1 MPNRRS
7 VCVHLDFFLVTIAR
21 QLNPALEGVP
31 LLIGGDPQRHGRVSE
46 ASPEALAQGVF
57 PGLPCWEAL
66 RRCPSAVRQS
76 ENRSATRAMSAQVRH
91 LLEQYGPHVE
101 QAARDLFFVDE
112 TGGTPDRQLGSAIQE
127 HLRRDLGLTASVGV
141 AANRLVARLAATSQ
155 GPDSLVSVPAGQ
167 EAAFLAPLPLGYI
180 PNLTASLLERLS
192 RLGVK
197 SIGDLQAVSRGL
209 LAAQFGQEGRRLYN
223 LARGRE
229 EPAAEATITA
239 EEVFDHRPGD
249 PAAIRRWVVFLCGQ
263 VGRRLRESQQV
274 AGQLTLTLGHPE
286 RPPTV
291 RTVRLP
297 QPSDVDQ
304 TLSQAV
310 VKALEGYRLPG
321 EGVVSLEVEAGDLR
335 AGKEQLSLVPDKA
348 ARKETKLRRANR
360 AANGIKRRHGEKAIM
375 VASVLDE
382 DILQLLRNGRGRQD

>member
-1 MPNRRS
+1 MPNRLS

-21 QLNPALEGVP
+21 QLNPALEGMP
-31 LLIGGDPQRHGRVSE
+31 LIIGGDPQRQGRVIE
-46 ASPEALAQGVF
+46 ASPETMAQGIF

-66 RRCPSAVRQS
+66 SRCPGAVRQS
-76 ENRSATRAMSAQVRH
+76 ENRSASRAVSAQVRH

-101 QAARDLFFVDE
+101 QAARDLFFLDG
-112 TGGTPDRQLGSAIQE
+112 TGSTPALQLGHTIQE

-155 GPDSLVSVPAGQ
+155 GPGSLVSVPAGQ
-167 EAAFLAPLPLGYI
+167 EASFLAPLPIGYI
-180 PNLTASLLERLS
+180 PDLTASLRERLS

-197 SIGDLQAVSRGL
+197 KIGDLQAVSQGL
-209 LAAQFGQEGRRLYN
+209 LAAQLGQAGRRLYH

-239 EEVFDHRPGD
+239 EEVFDHRLGD
-249 PAAIRRWVVFLCGQ
+249 AAAIRRWVVFLCGQ
-263 VGRRLRESQQV
+263 VGRRLRESQQA

-304 TLSQAV
+304 TLTQAV
-310 VKALEGYRLPG
+310 IKALEGYRLPG

-335 AGKEQLSLVPDKA
+335 EWKEQMPLIRDKA
-348 ARKETKLRRANR
+348 ATRETKLRRANR

-382 DILQLLRNGRGRQD
+382 AILQLLRNGRGRKD

>member
-1 MPNRRS
+1 MPNRLS

-21 QLNPALEGVP
+21 QINPALEGVP
-31 LLIGGDPQRHGRVSE
+31 LLIGGDPQRHGRVIE
-46 ASPEALAQGVF
+46 ASPEAMAQGVF
-57 PGLPCWEAL
+57 PGLSCWEAL
-66 RRCPSAVRQS
+66 RRCPEAVWQS
-76 ENRSATRAMSAQVRH
+76 ENRSATRAMSTQVRH

-101 QAARDLFFVDE
+101 QAARDLFFVDK
-112 TGGTPDRQLGSAIQE
+112 TGGTPDRQLGGAIQA

-141 AANRLVARLAATSQ
+141 AANRLVARLAATNQ
-155 GPDSLVSVPAGQ
+155 GPGSLVSVPAGQ
-167 EAAFLAPLPLGYI
+167 EASFLAPLPLAYLPG
-180 PNLTASLLERLS
+180 LTASLLERLS

-197 SIGDLQAVSRGL
+197 KIGDLQAVSQGL
-209 LAAQFGQEGRRLYN
+209 LAAQLGQEGRRLYN

-239 EEVFDHRPGD
+239 EEVFDHRLGD
-249 PAAIRRWVVFLCGQ
+249 PAALRRWVVFLCGQ
-263 VGRRLRESQQV
+263 VGRRLRESQQA
-274 AGQLTLTLGHPE
+274 AGQLTLTMGHPE

-310 VKALEGYRLPG
+310 IKALEGYRLPG

-335 AGKEQLSLVPDKA
+335 EGKEQLSLVPDKA

-360 AANGIKRRHGEKAIM
+360 AANGIKRRHGEKTIM
-375 VASVLDE
+375 VASLLDE
-382 DILQLLRNGRGRQD
+382 DILKHLRNGRGQKG